1 VALSAG
7 DSLDTDLK
15 VHGFSV
21 VSNALSVAELH
32 SLSTDFES
40 MLDGSHPPHPPR
52 FVSAAP
58 HQIIAPKLGALV
70 ENISSPPRARVRG
83 GIYQPAEQTAKVGWH
98 TGSIAFF
105 SFPKYLNVWIP
116 LPSGS
121 APNATISV
129 VDPSVLRREGPEL
142 AEIAEQNGSL
152 RLVASEGKL
161 VAYDN
166 FHRRYVELPRLD
178 LDKLGVR
185 LTLNW
190 GDALIMRH
198 DVLHRPHD
206 ERGDELA
213 VSFCVVGADTIM
225 RRDHLLNM
233 GASKFR
239 QMAQLRARFLRQIA
253 VFDIAQSDHLLLAEY
268 DKLLAELIKRED
280 DALQRLKVSQLD
292 YDQFDDLVYDLTND
306 LRRRCSSERLG

>member
-1 VALSAG
+1 MAPSAG

-21 VSNALSVAELH
+21 VSSAISVAELH

-40 MLDGSHPPHPPR
+40 DASPPPRPPR
-52 FVSAAP
+52 FVSPALR
-58 HQIIAPKLGALV
+58 QIIAPKLGAVV

-105 SFPKYLNVWIP
+105 SFPQYLNVWIP
-116 LPSGS
+116 LPSES

-129 VDPSVLRREGPEL
+129 VDPSVLSRESPEL
-142 AEIAEQNGSL
+142 AEIAEQNGSP
-152 RLVASEGKL
+152 RLVASGGKV

-166 FHRRYVELPRLD
+166 FHLRYIELPRLD
-178 LDKLGVR
+178 LDKLAVR

-198 DVLHRPHD
+198 DVLHRSHD
-206 ERGDELA
+206 ERGDGLA
-213 VSFCVVGADTIM
+213 VSFCVVRADAIM
-225 RRDHLLNM
+225 
-233 GASKFR
+233 
-239 QMAQLRARFLRQIA
+239 
-253 VFDIAQSDHLLLAEY
+253 
-268 DKLLAELIKRED
+268 
-280 DALQRLKVSQLD
+280 
-292 YDQFDDLVYDLTND
+292 
-306 LRRRCSSERLG
+306 

>member
-1 VALSAG
+1 
-7 DSLDTDLK
+7 
-15 VHGFSV
+15 
-21 VSNALSVAELH
+21 
-32 SLSTDFES
+32 
-40 MLDGSHPPHPPR
+40 
-52 FVSAAP
+52 
-58 HQIIAPKLGALV
+58 
-70 ENISSPPRARVRG
+70 
-83 GIYQPAEQTAKVGWH
+83 
-98 TGSIAFF
+98 
-105 SFPKYLNVWIP
+105 VWIP

-129 VDPSVLRREGPEL
+129 VDPSVLKREGPEL

-268 DKLLAELIKRED
+268 DKLLAELLKRED